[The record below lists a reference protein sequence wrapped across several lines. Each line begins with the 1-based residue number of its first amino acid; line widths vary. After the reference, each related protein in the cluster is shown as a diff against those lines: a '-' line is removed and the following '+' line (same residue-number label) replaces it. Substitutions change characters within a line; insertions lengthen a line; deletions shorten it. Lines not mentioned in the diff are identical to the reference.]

1 MDLNESLFSRL
12 NKKPSRPVLSRSLSD
27 SGPEEARDADAE
39 SSESG
44 TPHGA
49 SYDSLLIP
57 ETPSPVFK
65 RCKNKR
71 EREVHPSLEEDS
83 DSKRSRAMQKNLD
96 RFISPYKP
104 ADIKN
109 RERKE
114 AFEKLRVAREKR
126 LAKIESDSDRE
137 DKNPPQSP
145 TNGYKYAHFGTGYL
159 GWPSES
165 ESESDDDSIPL
176 RAVLHDKKVM
186 KSSSE
191 VAIDT
196 ISDRLKIRNNLVK
209 NPSVG
214 RQMKEAVPSHSV
226 AAVIGPDASYV
237 SEVQVKTEVMSED
250 KGPPSKTSVTEFVSP
265 KPEGHQTLDTNATE
279 KFDDLVC
286 EDIKQNRVR
295 ENRDCEVSEDATLKQ
310 LALTRRR
317 NLFPKKDGK
326 KIRPS
331 LFDSCNEPASS
342 INLQRS
348 QSEHRVQGEQ
358 EPRPSCRFARNNSF
372 RSPTS
377 LLNDS
382 LGSSNN
388 DSVIMCTPPVHRGDN
403 SAPRTI
409 SISESS
415 FLNQLPPGGPKPSN
429 VDRVDNSGNARKNCC
444 YNTNLTFN
452 RPENNVYRTSAEF
465 ATPSQTLHVNNTKP
479 NNIIHSIDLTRS
491 DSPTF
496 CSPQS
501 RVNGMHNNCRF
512 QTPTHDVARRETVH
526 IEPTHPISVDVGRPE
541 RSPSPD
547 IIPLGVFNLAVN
559 RRPEF
564 DLSITPQPMRN
575 RTGSRRHARA
585 SGLRRN
591 RIGNINNSALDDGI
605 SPTTTRLMS
614 EVSVSNDADEA
625 VSLVRQMEDDEQYA
639 RRLQEE
645 MDKEFAMSLH
655 QADAGFAQS
664 DHAGAFGA
672 EEAACPPALSP
683 TFLQYCRSPVRRRGY
698 NSNRQPVIRRRRG
711 AAAAEPEEVSYEEL
725 VVDGPGFE
733 HPMFQHGARRF
744 PPGSDHPLA
753 LMEAHILAL
762 LDNSPVTRRGR
773 RRGNNG
779 GRFLRNLHSPVG
791 DGNDYE
797 ELLELA
803 ESLGE
808 VKQKGMTK
816 SELNRLPIRKFKS
829 SDSSGNDTSDCLICM
844 CDYQE
849 GDSLRILPCCHEFH
863 QPCIDKWLKNTAT
876 CPICRV
882 DVKNSS

>member
-1 MDLNESLFSRL
+1 
-12 NKKPSRPVLSRSLSD
+12 
-27 SGPEEARDADAE
+27 
-39 SSESG
+39 
-44 TPHGA
+44 
-49 SYDSLLIP
+49 
-57 ETPSPVFK
+57 
-65 RCKNKR
+65 
-71 EREVHPSLEEDS
+71 
-83 DSKRSRAMQKNLD
+83 
-96 RFISPYKP
+96 
-104 ADIKN
+104 
-109 RERKE
+109 
-114 AFEKLRVAREKR
+114 
-126 LAKIESDSDRE
+126 
-137 DKNPPQSP
+137 
-145 TNGYKYAHFGTGYL
+145 
-159 GWPSES
+159 
-165 ESESDDDSIPL
+165 
-176 RAVLHDKKVM
+176 
-186 KSSSE
+186 
-191 VAIDT
+191 
-196 ISDRLKIRNNLVK
+196 
-209 NPSVG
+209 
-214 RQMKEAVPSHSV
+214 
-226 AAVIGPDASYV
+226 
-237 SEVQVKTEVMSED
+237 
-250 KGPPSKTSVTEFVSP
+250 
-265 KPEGHQTLDTNATE
+265 
-279 KFDDLVC
+279 
-286 EDIKQNRVR
+286 
-295 ENRDCEVSEDATLKQ
+295 
-310 LALTRRR
+310 
-317 NLFPKKDGK
+317 
-326 KIRPS
+326 
-331 LFDSCNEPASS
+331 
-342 INLQRS
+342 
-348 QSEHRVQGEQ
+348 
-358 EPRPSCRFARNNSF
+358 
-372 RSPTS
+372 
-377 LLNDS
+377 
-382 LGSSNN
+382 
-388 DSVIMCTPPVHRGDN
+388 MCTPPVHRGDN
-403 SAPRTI
+403 PAPRTF

-429 VDRVDNSGNARKNCC
+429 VDRVDSSGNARKTCC

-465 ATPSQTLHVNNTKP
+465 STPSQTVHVNNTKP

-491 DSPTF
+491 ESPTF
-496 CSPQS
+496 CSPQN

-591 RIGNINNSALDDGI
+591 RMGNINNSAALDDGI

-711 AAAAEPEEVSYEEL
+711 AAAAEPEEASYEEL

-733 HPMFQHGARRF
+733 HGARRF

-829 SDSSGNDTSDCLICM
+829 SDSSGNDTTDCLICM